1 MAEQAEAPAPEDA
14 APIPNTRCFL
24 DVTIDGE
31 PQGRVLLELWADRC
45 PVTAE
50 NFRALC
56 TGEKGV
62 GSTTGKALHFK
73 GSPFHR
79 VIKGFM
85 IQGGDFSAMDGTG
98 GESIYGAKFQDE
110 AAGLAFRHDRKG
122 LLSMANAG
130 PDTNGSQ
137 FFITTAPARH
147 LDGKHVVFGC
157 VRKGFGV
164 VKTIERSETGA
175 NDKPVKDILIADC
188 GELVPGADD
197 GVAGWRRDGDNYPD
211 WPQDLDTNPEDLEWW
226 LTAINSIKGIG
237 NELFKKGEYKAA
249 SSKYCKTLRFLDE
262 SWGKKGADDERIAE
276 LQRIRE
282 ACLLNNAACKL
293 KLEDWAGALKDCDF
307 ALVQNPTCVK
317 ALFRKGQARLA
328 LNDLEGALEDL
339 TNAQKHEEKDVAVRK
354 ELQLVKKKIADRMD
368 KERKAYSKMFS

>member
-1 MAEQAEAPAPEDA
+1 MAEQAEELAPADA

-24 DVTIDGE
+24 DITVDGE
-31 PQGRVLLELWADRC
+31 PQGRVVLELWADRC
-45 PVTAE
+45 QVTAE

-56 TGEKGV
+56 TGEKGL

-85 IQGGDFSAMDGTG
+85 IQGGDFSAMNGTG
-98 GESIYGAKFQDE
+98 GESIYGAKFRDE
-110 AAGLAFRHDRKG
+110 AAGLAFR
-122 LLSMANAG
+122 
-130 PDTNGSQ
+130 
-137 FFITTAPARH
+137 
-147 LDGKHVVFGC
+147 
-157 VRKGFGV
+157 
-164 VKTIERSETGA
+164 TIERSETGA
-175 NDKPVKDILIADC
+175 NDKPVKVFHDILIADC
-188 GELVPGADD
+188 GELVLGADD
-197 GVAGWRRDGDNYPD
+197 GVAGWRRDGDKYPD

-293 KLEDWAGALKDCDF
+293 KLGDWAGAVKDCDF

-328 LNDLEGALEDL
+328 LNNLEGALEDL
-339 TNAQKHEEKDVAVRK
+339 TNAHKHEEKDVRK
-354 ELQLVKKKIADRMD
+354 ELQLVKKKIADRTD